1 MPKIGKKVE
10 NAPKTT
16 SYKIR
21 SYRPIFKKLVS
32 KRSPG
37 PKLSIDTLTFQIL
50 QYSIEKMRKNWKLGK
65 KYAKKCPKLA
75 KPALRDPL

>member
-10 NAPKTT
+10 NARKTT

-21 SYRPIFKKLVS
+21 SFGPIFKKLVS

-37 PKLSIDTLTFQIL
+37 PKFSIETLTFQIL
-50 QYSIEKMRKNWKLGK
+50 QCTGEKMRKNWKLGK
-65 KYAKKCPKLA
+65 KNAKKWLK
-75 KPALRDPL
+75 

>member
-10 NAPKTT
+10 NARKTT

-21 SYRPIFKKLVS
+21 NFGPIFKKLVS

-37 PKLSIDTLTFQIL
+37 PNFSKETLTFQIL
-50 QYSIEKMRKNWKLGK
+50 QCTGEKMRKNWKLGK
-65 KYAKKCPKLA
+65 KNAKKCPK
-75 KPALRDPL
+75 